1 VQVVLAPSLRGEAL
15 TYLRKYDQV
24 LLANLVR
31 QRGLHH
37 EYEAAG
43 KGTPL
48 VVYSNN
54 PVVNSREKHSPRSG
68 IVLGATAV
76 KEDRSGQVPLLKLYD
91 TLDPSIQQSR
101 AAA

>member
-37 EYEAAG
+37 EYEVAG

-54 PVVNSREKHSPRSG
+54 PVVNPREKHYPRSG
-68 IVLGATAV
+68 IVLGVTAV
-76 KEDRSGQVPLLKLYD
+76 KEDRPGQVPLLKLYD
-91 TLDPSIQQSR
+91 TLDPSVVVR
-101 AAA
+101 K

>member
-37 EYEAAG
+37 EYEVAG

-48 VVYSNN
+48 VVYIEIK
-54 PVVNSREKHSPRSG
+54 RILEKNLTRS
-68 IVLGATAV
+68 AH
-76 KEDRSGQVPLLKLYD
+76 R
-91 TLDPSIQQSR
+91 
-101 AAA
+101 